1 MFIPILSNIL
11 AELVNIFLLLIVR
24 EVLKAVAQII
34 RKELPAEQIKNVMG
48 AEIVSIVPHHQEQ

>member
-24 EVLKAVAQII
+24 EVLKVVAQII
-34 RKELPAEQIKNVMG
+34 QKELLAEQTKNVMG
-48 AEIVSIVPHHQEQ
+48 AGIA